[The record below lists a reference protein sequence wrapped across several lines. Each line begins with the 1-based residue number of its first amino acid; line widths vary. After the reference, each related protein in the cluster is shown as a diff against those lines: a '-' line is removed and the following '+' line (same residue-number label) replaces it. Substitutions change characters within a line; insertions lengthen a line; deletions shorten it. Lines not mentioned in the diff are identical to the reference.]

1 MTAKEIKER
10 LIATF
15 DDGRNYPEGSIGDVL
30 KNKRIKLL
38 NELCTQ
44 LCREQREI
52 CAAEYSVRLNQ
63 LHKGGEPFSPTDAI
77 LNAKQ
82 PEL

>member
-44 LCREQREI
+44 LCQEQRKICSRQVSGWPDTMKSESEI
-52 CAAEYSVRLNQ
+52 EYDV
-63 LHKGGEPFSPTDAI
+63 
-77 LNAKQ
+77 LNAKM
-82 PEL
+82 PEI